1 MWSISFFS
9 YSIFNIMRNIIKQ
22 KGVIMATYA
31 LVIIAIVIVIWFY
44 SIYSILTSKFENA
57 EEKKNSGLLA

>member
-1 MWSISFFS
+1 
-9 YSIFNIMRNIIKQ
+9 
-22 KGVIMATYA
+22 MATYA

-57 EEKKNSGLLA
+57 EEKKFWLIGVVLMPIFSFFYLFKKRDLIK